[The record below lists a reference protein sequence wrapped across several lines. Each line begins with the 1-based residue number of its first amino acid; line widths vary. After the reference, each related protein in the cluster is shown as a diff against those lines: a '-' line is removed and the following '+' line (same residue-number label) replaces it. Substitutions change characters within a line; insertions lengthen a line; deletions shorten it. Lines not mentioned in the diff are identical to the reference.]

1 MDAIQTITQ
10 DISKVV
16 SANDI
21 YLTYKPTW
29 TYLLESFIGGE
40 EYRRAQ
46 HLTRYQLESDGEYQA
61 RLRNTPLQNHC
72 QSVISVYNSF
82 LFREQPYR
90 DYENIEN
97 LPELK
102 DFIKDADF
110 DGRSL
115 NNFMKDVAT
124 YSSVFGHCWIIVA
137 KPNVGASTLAEE
149 QAQGVR
155 PYLNLLTP
163 LVVVDWEWR
172 REPSGRYS
180 LAYLK
185 YIEDIQGDIVTVKEW
200 REDVVITT
208 VIDSSDETQLSREEA
223 PNGLGKIPAVIA
235 YNGRSVIRGIGVS
248 DISDIADSQRFIYN
262 ATSEVDESIRLD
274 THPSLVKTP
283 ETVAGT
289 GAGSLIHMPENLD
302 PGLKPYIIEYSGASV
317 ESILKTIGHQIDAI
331 DKMANVGAVR
341 ATESRT
347 MSGVAME
354 TEFQLLNAR
363 LAEKADNLE
372 LAEEQMWKIWCE
384 YQGVEW
390 QGKIEYPGSFNI
402 RDTAQEIS
410 QLKTA
415 AETVKDNPRAMK
427 EVVERV
433 MEWMGEDDWDEGE
446 MEHPVTIPGADRERH
461 IQEMIMEGYTDQQIL
476 ALHPEIA
483 QSDIDSAKQAL
494 LTGDDDAS
502 A

>member
-10 DISKVV
+10 DISKVI

-21 YLTYKPTW
+21 YLTYKPIW
-29 TYLLESFIGGE
+29 TYLLESYIGGE

-46 HLTRYQLESDGEYQA
+46 HLTRYQLETDGEYRA

-82 LFREQPYR
+82 LFREPPER
-90 DYENIEN
+90 DYAQIEN
-97 LPELK
+97 LPELQ
-102 DFIKDADF
+102 DFLRDADF

-115 NNFMKDVAT
+115 NHFMKDVAT

-137 KPNVGASTLAEE
+137 KPDVGATTRADE

-155 PYLNLLTP
+155 PYVSLLTP
-163 LVVVDWEWR
+163 LVVVDWKWS
-172 REPSGRYS
+172 REPSGRYT

-200 REDVVITT
+200 REATVTTTT
-208 VIDSSDETQLSREEA
+208 VDAAEEVELSREVA
-223 PNGLGKIPAVIA
+223 VNGLGKIPAVIA

-317 ESILKTIGHQIDAI
+317 DSILKTISHQIEAI
-331 DKMANVGAVR
+331 DKMANIGAVR
-341 ATESRT
+341 ATESRS

-372 LAEEQMWKIWCE
+372 LAEEQMWRLWCE

-390 QGKIEYPGSFNI
+390 QGHIEYPGSFNI
-402 RDTAQEIS
+402 RDAQTEIT

-415 AETVKDNPRAMK
+415 AEAVGDNAEARR
-427 EVVERV
+427 EIVNHV
-433 MEWMGEDDWDEGE
+433 MQWLGADDWEEKE
-446 MEHPVTIPGADRERH
+446 MQHPVTVPGANRSAH
-461 IQEMIMEGYTDQQIL
+461 IQEMIMAGYTDSEIL
-476 ALHPEIA
+476 ALHPEINA
-483 QSDIDSAKQAL
+483 ADILAAKQQL
-494 LTGDDDAS
+494 LGVNDAS

>member
-29 TYLLESFIGGE
+29 TYLLESYIGGE

-90 DYENIEN
+90 DYANIEN
-97 LPELK
+97 LPELE
-102 DFIKDADF
+102 DFLKDADF

-137 KPNVGASTLAEE
+137 KPNVGASNRAEE

-163 LVVVDWEWR
+163 LVVVDWNWR
-172 REPSGRYS
+172 REPSGRYTLS
-180 LAYLK
+180 YLK

-200 REDVVITT
+200 REDVVTTT
-208 VIDSSDETQLSREEA
+208 VVDSSDETELSREEV

-248 DISDIADSQRFIYN
+248 DIGDIADSQRFIYN

-317 ESILKTIGHQIDAI
+317 DSILKTITHQIDAI
-331 DKMANVGAVR
+331 DKMANIGAVR

-372 LAEEQMWKIWCE
+372 LAEEQMWKIWCD

-390 QGKIEYPGSFNI
+390 GGHIEYPGSFNI
-402 RDTAQEIS
+402 RDTQMEIN
-410 QLKTA
+410 QLRTA
-415 AETVKDNPRAMK
+415 AETVKDNPKAMR

-433 MEWMGEDDWDEGE
+433 MEWMGEEDWDEQE
-446 MEHPVTIPGADRERH
+446 MEHPVTISGANRTEH
-461 IQEMIMEGYTDQQIL
+461 IQQMIMEGYTDQQIL
-476 ALHPEIA
+476 ALHPEIN
-483 QSDIDSAKQAL
+483 QGDIDTAKQDL
-494 LTGDDDAS
+494 LEE
-502 A
+502 

>member
-1 MDAIQTITQ
+1 LDAIQTITQ

-29 TYLLESFIGGE
+29 TYLLESYIGGE

-90 DYENIEN
+90 DYANIEN
-97 LPELK
+97 LPELE
-102 DFIKDADF
+102 DFLKDADF

-137 KPNVGASTLAEE
+137 KPNVGASNRAEE

-163 LVVVDWEWR
+163 LVVVDWNWR
-172 REPSGRYS
+172 REPSGRYTLS
-180 LAYLK
+180 YLK

-200 REDVVITT
+200 REDVVTTT
-208 VIDSSDETQLSREEA
+208 VVDSSDETELSREEV

-248 DISDIADSQRFIYN
+248 DIADIADSQRFIYN

-317 ESILKTIGHQIDAI
+317 DSILKTITHQIDAI
-331 DKMANVGAVR
+331 DKMANIGAVR

-354 TEFQLLNAR
+354 TEFQLLNAK

-372 LAEEQMWKIWCE
+372 LGEEQIWRLFAE
-384 YQGVEW
+384 YLGTEW
-390 QGKIEYPGSFNI
+390 TGMIDYPGSFNI
-402 RDTAQEIS
+402 RDTQQEIN
-410 QLKTA
+410 QLRTA
-415 AETVKDNPRAMK
+415 AETVKDNPKAMR

-433 MEWMGEDDWDEGE
+433 MEWMGVEDWDEQE
-446 MEHPVTIPGADRERH
+446 MEHPVTISGANRTEH
-461 IQEMIMEGYTDQQIL
+461 IQQMIMEGYTDQQIL
-476 ALHPEIA
+476 ALHPEIN
-483 QSDIDSAKQAL
+483 QGDIDTAKQDL
-494 LTGDDDAS
+494 LEE
-502 A
+502 